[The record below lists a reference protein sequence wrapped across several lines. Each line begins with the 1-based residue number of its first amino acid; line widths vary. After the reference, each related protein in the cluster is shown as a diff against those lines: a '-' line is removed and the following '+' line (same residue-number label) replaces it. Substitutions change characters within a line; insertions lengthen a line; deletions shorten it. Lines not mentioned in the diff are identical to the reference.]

1 MKKLAFIL
9 LVTMAFL
16 GTACTKADAK
26 ENLAKAAQNQQQ
38 WEVEELGVTV
48 DFSEIAPEIMMFV
61 ETHFPQTSIYN
72 CHQTQ
77 HYYKV
82 KLNDQTKLKF
92 NHSLEWI
99 EVDCEHSAIYG
110 IVPASIVPEQISDYV
125 TANFPNNHIDQ
136 IEKKNNG
143 NWEIELDNDHEIK
156 FDANFNVISGGGNG
170 GGGNGGG
177 NNSNYPEINTFVDTY
192 FPQVGIQRVE
202 FEANEIDVKLT
213 DGTDIDFYLNFDWQS
228 IDCEHATV
236 YGIVP
241 TELVPEQI
249 TAYVTANFP
258 NNHIDQIEKK
268 NNGNWEIELD
278 NDHEIKFDAN
288 FNVISGG
295 GNGGGGNGG
304 GNNSNYPEINTFVGT
319 YFPQVGIQRVEFE
332 GNEIDVKLTDG
343 TDIDFYL
350 NFDWQSIDCEHAT
363 IYGIVPTEL
372 VPEQITAY
380 VTENF
385 PNNHIDQIEKKN
397 NGNWE
402 IELDNDH
409 EIKFDANFNVISG
422 GGNGGGGNGGGNG
435 GGGNGGGNNSN
446 YPEINTFVGT
456 YFPQVGIRK
465 VERDGNK
472 YEVELTDNT
481 DIDFN
486 LSFEWK
492 KIDCDESNV
501 YGSVPTELVPVQI
514 TDYVTANFPGKHI
527 DSIEK
532 KYNGWE
538 IELNNGLEITFDA
551 NFNVTEIDD
560 KK

>member
-1 MKKLAFIL
+1 MKKHLIIATIAALAII
-9 LVTMAFL
+9 A
-16 GTACTKADAK
+16 TACGK
-26 ENLAKAAQNQQQ
+26 ENGAATDTRLASSNVQL
-38 WEVEELGVTV
+38 WEAEELGIAI
-48 DFSEIAPEIMMFV
+48 DNSEIDPSIVLFV
-61 ETHFPQTSIYN
+61 ETHFPQTSIFN

-82 KLNDQTKLKF
+82 KLNDGTLLKF
-92 NHSLEWI
+92 THSFDWV
-99 EVDCEHSAIYG
+99 EVDCEHSTIYTF
-110 IVPASIVPEQISDYV
+110 VPASIVPEPITAYV
-125 TANFPNNHIDQ
+125 TANFPNQTIEE
-136 IEKKNNG
+136 IEKKANG
-143 NWEIELDNDHEIK
+143 NWEVELRNGPEIK
-156 FDANFNVISGGGNG
+156 FDANFNVINGGGNG
-170 GGGNGGG
+170 GGGNG
-177 NNSNYPEINTFVDTY
+177 SNYPEINTFVETY

-202 FEANEIDVKLT
+202 LEANEIDVKLT

-268 NNGNWEIELD
+268 NNGNWEIELNNNHEIKFD
-278 NDHEIKFDAN
+278 ANFNVINGGGNGGGGNGSNYPEINTFVETYFPQVGIQRVELEANEIDVKLTDGTDIDFYLNFDWQSIDCEHATVYGIVPTELVPEQITAYVTANFPNNHIDQIEKKNNGNWEIELNNDHEIKFDSN

-304 GNNSNYPEINTFVGT
+304 GNNSNYPEINTFVDT
-319 YFPQVGIQRVEFE
+319 YFPQV
-332 GNEIDVKLTDG
+332 
-343 TDIDFYL
+343 
-350 NFDWQSIDCEHAT
+350 S
-363 IYGIVPTEL
+363 
-372 VPEQITAY
+372 
-380 VTENF
+380 
-385 PNNHIDQIEKKN
+385 
-397 NGNWE
+397 
-402 IELDNDH
+402 
-409 EIKFDANFNVISG
+409 
-422 GGNGGGGNGGGNG
+422 
-435 GGGNGGGNNSN
+435 
-446 YPEINTFVGT
+446 
-456 YFPQVGIRK
+456 IRK

-538 IELNNGLEITFDA
+538 IELNNGLEITFDD
-551 NFNVTEIDD
+551 NFNVTGFDD